1 MRRCRHSSTFVLSR
15 RAAEVPVHAAL
26 VASDCWQY
34 RLVLVTLMQPPR
46 RFFSVP
52 SYKWGGYSLHD
63 VQHTSADMST
73 QVSAISAGFFVLSN
87 ALWGV
92 YFWRDSWHSL
102 EYIFGFLFITTWL
115 VPFSLFLSVAA
126 NESVLPGGAN
136 AGMTFSSSTNNLTG
150 DKSSFLAKSIAL
162 SLCCVAHLDPCC
174 TDQPCHHQVP
184 SNIHCHIHAR
194 MSSGA

>member
-1 MRRCRHSSTFVLSR
+1 
-15 RAAEVPVHAAL
+15 
-26 VASDCWQY
+26 
-34 RLVLVTLMQPPR
+34 MQPPR

-150 DKSSFLAKSIAL
+150 DKSSFLAKSVAL
-162 SLCCVAHLDPCC
+162 SLCCVAHLDLLHRSALP
-174 TDQPCHHQVP
+174 
-184 SNIHCHIHAR
+184 
-194 MSSGA
+194 SSGTLKHPLSYACSHELWRLIVIAQCRLGSTQEARQIKEHLAILLWAAETATG

>member
-1 MRRCRHSSTFVLSR
+1 MT
-15 RAAEVPVHAAL
+15 
-26 VASDCWQY
+26 
-34 RLVLVTLMQPPR
+34 
-46 RFFSVP
+46 
-52 SYKWGGYSLHD
+52 
-63 VQHTSADMST
+63 
-73 QVSAISAGFFVLSN
+73 ISAGLFILSN

-150 DKSSFLAKSIAL
+150 DKSSHLAYRIAL
-162 SLCCVAHLDPCC
+162 SLSVLRIWIHVVQVCPAIIRYPHPCIVIC
-174 TDQPCHHQVP
+174 ML
-184 SNIHCHIHAR
+184 A
-194 MSSGA
+194 